1 MTQVAAYRFGWGLY
15 RRILVVLTAM
25 LAAQTPIAVQA
36 QITDAPPAGSIS
48 TATSTST
55 SSQADDIAPPI
66 VPTGPGA
73 AEGLVPIVDGYIL
86 GPGDVMEVTVVGQ
99 EEYRARVQVQTDG
112 SVQLPYLN
120 AVPAA
125 NMAVLDFQADVAR
138 RLRAGGYYT
147 NPAVSVIIVSYA
159 SRYVVVLGE
168 VARPGLLPI
177 DRNYRLSEI
186 VARAGGITQLGV
198 DTVSLTR
205 ETGEQMQ
212 VSLQDMATGG
222 PDKDPVVAAGDR
234 IFVARMQEED
244 RKLFYIYGQVTAP
257 GSYPLAEGMSLRMAL
272 ARGGGLTPLGSE
284 GRVKVFREGEE
295 IRNVDM
301 SQTILPGDVIRVGE
315 RFF

>member
-1 MTQVAAYRFGWGLY
+1 MKQVAPFGFACGLY
-15 RRILVVLTAM
+15 RRMLIVLFAA
-25 LAAQTPIAVQA
+25 LAALAPVAAQA
-36 QITDAPPAGSIS
+36 QIADAPAEGVAGPA
-48 TATSTST
+48 ATSVVTDS
-55 SSQADDIAPPI
+55 APPM
-66 VPTGPGA
+66 PAGPGA
-73 AEGLVPIVDGYIL
+73 PEGLAPIVDGYIL
-86 GPGDVMEVTVVGQ
+86 GPGDIIEVSVVGQ

-125 NMAVLDFQADVAR
+125 NKTVLDFQGDIAR
-138 RLRAGGYYT
+138 LLREGGYYN
-147 NPAVSVIIVSYA
+147 NPAVSVIVASYA

-168 VARPGLLPI
+168 VARPGLLPV

-186 VARAGGITQLGV
+186 VARAGGIAPTGV

-205 ETGEQMQ
+205 ETGEQIE
-212 VSLQDMATGG
+212 VTLQDMATGG
-222 PDKDPVVAAGDR
+222 PDKDPMVEAGDR

-244 RKLFYIYGQVTAP
+244 RKLFYIYGQVSAP

-284 GRVKVFREGEE
+284 SRVKVFREGEE
-295 IRNVDM
+295 MRNVDM
-301 SQTILPGDVIRVGE
+301 SQTILSGDVIRVGE